1 MIHERERKE
10 REEAK
15 RSEVQVAAIEKV
27 LAEALDTAAAAAKAV
42 FK

>member
-10 REEAK
+10 REDVN
-15 RSEVQVAAIEKV
+15 RSKVQAAAIEKA

-42 FK
+42 FR